1 MIKIFKIWCLVLG
14 FGNVFAQSNWS
25 KTLPNIGTMSSPK
38 VTDLNGDG
46 IGDIILGAGKNEFE
60 FSDSAVVALDGR
72 NGNLLWQNSAR
83 DQMFISAGL
92 LDITK
97 DGIKDVIVG
106 GRSSEF
112 LAINGS
118 NGQTL
123 WRFDTL
129 KYSENGKK
137 RWFNFYNP
145 QIIDDQD
152 GDGIEDILVANGGD
166 IWVLPHDPKRATG
179 RIVVISAKTGKLLA
193 EAMMPDGKEI
203 YMSVAALKV
212 KDDYRIIFG
221 TGGETVGGNLF
232 VGNLKNVMQGD
243 LSLSKKL
250 ATSANKGF
258 IAPPVWVEITGD
270 SIPDIVVNS
279 VDGSILAFD
288 GNTLKPLW
296 SQKFT
301 ATEAY
306 SSSAV
311 GYFTDDNIPDF
322 FVSYAQGTWPN
333 LTWTKQFMVN
343 GKNGNVEFSD
353 SLGFYQTSSPV
364 VADVNGDGRDEA
376 ILSIN
381 YQVKDSLNRK
391 TFFNTLMVV
400 EFGAKETVQL
410 IDGLEGHNISSTPWI
425 GDLDND
431 QMLDIVFCHSNNK
444 KKTYAF
450 DGLQINC
457 LKTTIPI
464 TKPVKW
470 GAYMGSEGDGV
481 FRKN

>member
-1 MIKIFKIWCLVLG
+1 
-14 FGNVFAQSNWS
+14 
-25 KTLPNIGTMSSPK
+25 MSSPK
-38 VTDLNGDG
+38 VADLNRDG
-46 IGDIILGAGKNEFE
+46 IGDIILGAGKNEFD
-60 FSDSAVVALDGR
+60 FSDSAVVALDGKT
-72 NGNLLWQNSAR
+72 GKLLWKNSAR

-97 DGIKDVIVG
+97 DGIKDVIIG

-112 LAINGS
+112 MAINGS
-118 NGQTL
+118 NGKTI

-129 KYSENGKK
+129 KYSENHKK
-137 RWFNFYNP
+137 KWFNFYNP

-166 IWVLPHDPKRATG
+166 IYVPPHNPNRATG
-179 RIVVISAKTGKLLA
+179 RIVVISSKTGKLLA

-203 YMSVAALKV
+203 YMSIAALKI
-212 KDDYRIIFG
+212 KDDYKIIFG
-221 TGGETVGGNLF
+221 TGGETIGGNLF
-232 VGNLKNVMQGD
+232 VGNLKSILKGD
-243 LSLSKKL
+243 LSSSKKI
-250 ATSANKGF
+250 ATSSNKGF

-270 SIPDIVVNS
+270 SEPDIVVNA
-279 VDGSILAFD
+279 VDGRIMAFD
-288 GNTLKPLW
+288 GKTLNPLW
-296 SQKFT
+296 SKQFPN
-301 ATEAY
+301 TEAY

-322 FVSYAQGTWPN
+322 FVSYAQGVWPK
-333 LTWTKQFMVN
+333 LDWTKQYMIN

-381 YQVKDSLNRK
+381 YQVLDSLNRK
-391 TFFNTLMVV
+391 TFYNTLMVI
-400 EFGAKETVQL
+400 EFGANEVMQL
-410 IDGLEGHNISSTPWI
+410 IDGLEGHNVSSTPWI

-431 QMLDIVFCHSNNK
+431 KMLDIIFCHSNNK
-444 KKTYAF
+444 NKTYVF
-450 DGLQINC
+450 DGMQVNC

-464 TKPVKW
+464 TKPIRW
-470 GAYMGSEGDGV
+470 GAYMGSDGDGV
-481 FRKN
+481 FKK